1 MEKEKVIYKLKCLE
15 KEIIRTILQEVS
27 NDKNSNNNSCLT
39 PTQMQIIGYTYNNSK
54 DVYQKDLEDILNL
67 RRATI
72 SGVLKT
78 MEKNNLIERE
88 ISKADARSR
97 KIILKDKAKII
108 YKENKARLDN
118 IENILKKDIN
128 PKDLIIFTNIIA
140 KMKENLKSYNERGG
154 NNYDKTN

>member
-140 KMKENLKSYNERGG
+140 KMKENLKSYNESGG